1 MRRPMTKRAFEVPT
15 DLQYTKDHEWVQLE
29 GGRARIGI
37 TDFAQDA
44 LTDVVYVELPEV
56 GDEFKEGDSMGVV
69 ESTKSVSDIF
79 APVSGKVVE
88 VNKALE
94 DSPELLNTEPYKG
107 GWFCVME
114 VAGTPSGLIDAAAY
128 RKVSEQA

>member
-1 MRRPMTKRAFEVPT
+1 MAKRAFEVPA
-15 DLQYTKDHEWVQLE
+15 DLQYTKDHEWVQLAA
-29 GGRARIGI
+29 GKARIGI

-44 LTDVVYVELPEV
+44 LTDVVYVELPEI

-79 APVSGKVVE
+79 APVAGKVVE

-94 DSPELLNTEPYKG
+94 DSPELMNTEPYKG

-114 VAGTPSGLIDAAAY
+114 VAGAPTQLMDAAAY
-128 RKVSEQA
+128 LKVSESG